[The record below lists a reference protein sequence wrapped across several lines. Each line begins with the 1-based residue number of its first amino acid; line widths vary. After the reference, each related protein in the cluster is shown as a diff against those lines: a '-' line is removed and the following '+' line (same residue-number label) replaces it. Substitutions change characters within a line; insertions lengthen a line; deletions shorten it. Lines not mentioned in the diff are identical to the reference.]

1 MMTMVDIAAVA
12 ERTVAKAMKLGASDC
27 DVMAS
32 DSRLTTAEMEKG
44 SVKQASTMGDPGVSI
59 RAYVGGSMG
68 FAYCTGL
75 SPSSAARAASLAV
88 SMAKAGTPDRDFRG
102 LPQRSK
108 VRRMAGL
115 YDRRVAETS
124 PEEVV
129 ETVMDLA
136 SIAQDDSR
144 IYSVNAAVMVSS
156 SEVALANS
164 NGFSASQRMT
174 SYDMFAEAVAKS
186 GDDMF
191 SGVEG
196 MSGRRLD
203 PGFIDFVGKEAR
215 ESAVRGLRQT
225 RIETGDYPVV
235 IDPLALAWI
244 LSNGITG
251 GLSAES
257 VQRGRSYLAGKKGER
272 IGSELFTV
280 MEDPLIE
287 WSAGSTAF
295 DGEGTP
301 CAPKKIVDK
310 GVLRTYLH
318 DSYTA
323 GKEGIAS
330 TGNSSRGGS
339 VWSYRGPP
347 AISMTNMVVRKGS
360 SSVGEMVEETH
371 DGVYLRLTMDYP
383 NLATGDLSGLMM
395 ESFRI
400 HDGEVGPALK
410 QSTIGVGM
418 VDLMSRI
425 DMVGKKQRHAYGV
438 ICPAVRV
445 SSARIAGSG

>member
-1 MMTMVDIAAVA
+1 MAEMVSLA
-12 ERTVAKAMKLGASDC
+12 ERTVAKVMKLGVTDC
-27 DVMAS
+27 DVIVS
-32 DSRLTTAEMEKG
+32 DTRLTTAEMEKG
-44 SVKQASTMGDPGVSI
+44 SVKQASTLGDPGMSI
-59 RAYVGGSMG
+59 RAFVGGSMG
-68 FAYCTGL
+68 FAYCTGH
-75 SPSSAARAASLAV
+75 SAASVARAASLAAA
-88 SMAKAGTPDRDFRG
+88 MAKAGTPDKAFKG
-102 LPQRSK
+102 LPLKSK
-108 VRRMAGL
+108 VRRLPGL

-136 SIAQDDSR
+136 AVAGDDPR
-144 IYSVNAAVMVSS
+144 MYSVNAGALVAS

-174 SYDMFAEAVAKS
+174 AYEVFAEAVAKS
-186 GDDMF
+186 GDAMF

-203 PGFIDFVGKEAR
+203 RGFVDFVGKAAR
-215 ESAVRGLRQT
+215 ENAVRGLKQT
-225 RIETGDYPVV
+225 RMETGDYPVV
-235 IDPLALAWI
+235 IDPLGLAWI
-244 LSNGITG
+244 LSNGIAG
-251 GLSAES
+251 GLNAES
-257 VQRGRSYLAGKKGER
+257 VQRGRSYLAGKKGAR
-272 IGSELFTV
+272 IGSELFSIS
-280 MEDPLIE
+280 EDPLIE
-287 WSAGSTAF
+287 WCAGSTAF

-301 CAPKKIVDK
+301 CAPKKIVEK
-310 GVLRTYLH
+310 GVLRTYLY

-323 GKEGIAS
+323 GKEGVAS

-347 AISMTNMVVRKGS
+347 GISMTNMVVRKGS
-360 SSVGEMVEETH
+360 SSLDEMVEETR

-400 HDGEVGPALK
+400 KDGEFGPALK

-418 VDLMSRI
+418 FDLMSRI

-438 ICPAVRV
+438 ISPAVRV